1 MKVTNNGSF
10 PWRGTPLGEELEH
23 LRPAPGSADAN
34 GGWRE
39 ARDRVAKQA
48 VAAQAQAGC
57 DVVTDGLARRD
68 EPVAEV
74 VARLEGVEAGEE
86 RRGADGRAFRVP
98 VIRREVAW
106 KEPLLVED
114 YLFAATGS
122 EARVKVV
129 LTGPFTVAQRAED
142 QAYGDP
148 MALAMALAFALN
160 KELRALQAAGC
171 GFVQVD
177 EPDLL
182 AHPEAF
188 PIFTRVWEVLGRG
201 TGMTLA
207 IHLEGGSIAPVAAGL
222 GRLKRLGCLSV
233 DCVSHPGN
241 LEAAAG
247 VPLHEGA
254 LLSLGVLSARPD
266 DPGDAEAIAARL
278 RATAGLPESSRLL
291 IGPAADLGA
300 LSFKEAAD
308 RIATLAAVRRR
319 LEA

>member
-1 MKVTNNGSF
+1 MRVTNNGSF
-10 PWRGTPLGEELEH
+10 PWRGTPLGEELER
-23 LRPAPGSADAN
+23 LRPAPGSAGTPEA
-34 GGWRE
+34 WRE

-48 VAAQAQAGC
+48 VAAQVQAGC
-57 DVVTDGLARRD
+57 DLVTDGLARRE

-74 VARLEGVEAGEE
+74 VARLEGIEAGADK
-86 RRGADGRAFRVP
+86 RGGDGRTFRVP
-98 VIRREVAW
+98 IVRREVAW

-142 QAYGDP
+142 RAYDDP
-148 MALAMALAFALN
+148 MALAMALATALN
-160 KELRALQAAGC
+160 QELRALQAAGC

-182 AHPEAF
+182 ARADAF

-201 TGMTLA
+201 IGMTLA
-207 IHLEGGSIAPVAAGL
+207 IHLEGGSIAPIAAGL

-233 DCVSHPGN
+233 DCVSHPDN
-241 LEAAAG
+241 LDVAAG

-254 LLSLGVLSARPD
+254 LLSLGIVPAR
-266 DPGDAEAIAARL
+266 PGDAGDAAALADRL
-278 RATAGLPESSRLL
+278 RGTPGLPESSRLL
-291 IGPAADLGA
+291 IAPAADLGA
-300 LSFKEAAD
+300 LSFEDAAQ
-308 RIATLAAVRRR
+308 RIGTLAEVRRR
-319 LEA
+319 FDP